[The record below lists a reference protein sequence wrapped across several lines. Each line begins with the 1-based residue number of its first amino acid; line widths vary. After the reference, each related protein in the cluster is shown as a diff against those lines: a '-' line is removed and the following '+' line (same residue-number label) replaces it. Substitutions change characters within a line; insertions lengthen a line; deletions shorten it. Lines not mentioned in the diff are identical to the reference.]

1 MGLPRG
7 AVELRGSGGHEI
19 RVMVGVPGP
28 GLHLRTGLDK
38 LRERV
43 LADRLQE
50 GIAGGA
56 VRLVDLHQG
65 AVREEGHGVQELQRM
80 RALLPA
86 HRLRRS
92 EGEASPEHRQ
102 AVEELPGLGSEKF
115 VAPVD
120 GRPEGPVPGHGPAPP
135 RGQEVEEIREAVA
148 DLRWSQVPDPGGGG
162 LDGQGDSVHPAADL
176 GHQDGPGRP

>member
-86 HRLRRS
+86 HRLRRI
-92 EGEASPEHRQ
+92 EGEVRAGRLSPDAGHLDLARPWRAESL
-102 AVEELPGLGSEKF
+102 VE
-115 VAPVD
+115 
-120 GRPEGPVPGHGPAPP
+120 
-135 RGQEVEEIREAVA
+135 Q
-148 DLRWSQVPDPGGGG
+148 GGNG
-162 LDGQGDSVHPAADL
+162 
-176 GHQDGPGRP
+176 